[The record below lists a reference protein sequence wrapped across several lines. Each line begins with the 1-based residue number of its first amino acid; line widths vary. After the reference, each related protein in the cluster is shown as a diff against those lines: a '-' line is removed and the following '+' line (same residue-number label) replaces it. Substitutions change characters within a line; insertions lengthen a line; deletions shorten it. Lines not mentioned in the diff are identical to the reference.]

1 MRIWRCTLLLV
12 TSAFVGCGTHRMVSG
27 EALVMT
33 SALASAVDNAVR
45 AFMGTVAHDVTQDG
59 PAAWQTHFE
68 NTPAFFM
75 AVDGQL
81 VFPNREVATQ
91 AIQGLTHTIKHIE
104 LQWGD
109 DLRVDPLTAN
119 LAVVASSWH
128 EVLVDAAEK
137 SVDEK
142 GFFTGIVEYGDG
154 RWQLRNAHWSGAAA
168 SPPIK

>member
-1 MRIWRCTLLLV
+1 
-12 TSAFVGCGTHRMVSG
+12 MVSG

-59 PAAWQTHFE
+59 PAAC
-68 NTPAFFM
+68 FM

-154 RWQLRNAHWSGAAA
+154 RWQLRNAHWSVAAA
-168 SPPIK
+168 PPPIK